1 MRAIEVSGR
10 INSQGQFQPDQ
21 PLNFAADSRVRAIL
35 LFPETAEGEETEWLK
50 LAASNP
56 AFQFLND
63 PEEDIYT
70 LEDGQPIDD
79 EG

>member
-1 MRAIEVSGR
+1 MRAIEVSGT
-10 INSQGQFQPDQ
+10 INAQGQLQLDH
-21 PLNFAADSRVRAIL
+21 PLAFATDSRVRAIL
-35 LFPETAEGEETEWLK
+35 LFPETIEGEELEWLK
-50 LAASNP
+50 IAASNP

-63 PEEDIYT
+63 PEEDVYT

>member
-1 MRAIEVSGR
+1 VEP
-10 INSQGQFQPDQ
+10 INAQGQLQLDQ
-21 PLNFAADSRVRAIL
+21 PLAFATDSRVRAIL
-35 LFPETAEGEETEWLK
+35 LFPEMIESEELKWLK
-50 LAASNP
+50 IAASNP

-63 PEEDIYT
+63 PEEDVYT